1 MLRTSK
7 TIQKACL
14 LFIGVVLSLGVIHI
28 VRPHQ
33 IQVYADTASNKCTVD
48 ANGQIVNTDKSVP
61 PKPCTLDGK
70 ICNNYN
76 DAPSATCQTGDPAV
90 SNGCTNGDCSGL
102 ITKYINPLIK
112 LLTVLIGIIISIS
125 IVVAGIQYGSAAGDP
140 SKVTAARKR
149 IWNAVLALVAYIFLA
164 GFLNFIIPGGLI

>member
-7 TIQKACL
+7 TIQKVCL
-14 LFIGVVLSLGVIHI
+14 LFIGVVISLGVIHMAS
-28 VRPHQ
+28 PGQ
-33 IQVYADTASNKCTVD
+33 TQVYADTASNKCNVD
-48 ANGQIVNTDKSVP
+48 ANGHIVNPDPT
-61 PKPCTLDGK
+61 KPCTLDNK

-76 DAPSATCQTGDPAV
+76 AAPSATCQTGDPAV

-112 LLTVLIGIIISIS
+112 LLTILIGIIISIS